1 MTSQAVRRVAPL
13 AAGAAVLALVA
24 GSAFLLRDDGA
35 APALRRPPVAAHRRR
50 DGCCRPRL
58 GRGVSGKGRVVVSA
72 TLPAGPDS
80 ARVYRFGSGQADPG
94 RLADA
99 LGLEPD
105 QVRTG

>member
-35 APALRRPPVAAHRRR
+35 APRSADLPLLRIGAGTAAA
-50 DGCCRPRL
+50 DLASG
-58 GRGVSGKGRVVVSA
+58 GVSGKGRVVVST
-72 TLPAGPDS
+72 TLPTGPDS
-80 ARVYRFGSGQADPG
+80 ARVYRFGSDTADAG

-99 LGLEPD
+99 LGLAPD
-105 QVRTG
+105 QVRT